1 MGLNVQMAIKR
12 NMLLIRLKGELDQAS
27 SEGLKIR
34 VSEIVNKYFIKHIIL
49 NFEELSFMDS
59 SGIGF
64 IIGRYSQL
72 KQRQGKIVICAMN
85 QIIERIFL
93 LSGLKKICMIASNE
107 DEAQDYLGV
116 S

>member
-1 MGLNVQMAIKR
+1 MGLNVQMAIRR
-12 NMLLIRLKGELDQAS
+12 NMLFIRLKGELDQAS

-64 IIGRYSQL
+64 IIGRYAQL
-72 KQRQGKIVICAMN
+72 KPRRGKIVVCAMN
-85 QIIERIFL
+85 QMIERIFL
-93 LSGLKKICMIASNE
+93 LSGLKKICMVASNE
-107 DEAQDYLGV
+107 EEAQDYLEV